1 MSKKELIKQLK
12 RKNPQLKK
20 FELENVINIFY
31 ECIITSLKNRNNA
44 EIRGFGSWYCKILK
58 ENFNARNPATNELIY
73 KPERVKVRFKPSKK
87 LKKIINDE

>member
-44 EIRGFGSWYCKILK
+44 EIRGFGRWYCKILK

-73 KPERVKVRFKPSKK
+73 KPERVKVRFRAAKN
-87 LKKIINDE
+87 LKKIINE

>member
-31 ECIITSLKNRNNA
+31 ECTITSLKNRNNA
-44 EIRGFGSWYCKILK
+44 EIRGFGRWYCKILK
-58 ENFNARNPATNELIY
+58 EKFN
-73 KPERVKVRFKPSKK
+73 
-87 LKKIINDE
+87 

>member
-44 EIRGFGSWYCKILK
+44 EIRGFGRWYCKILK
-58 ENFNARNPATNELIY
+58 ENFNARNLATNELIY